1 MRNASLHQHHFAP
14 RIVGKGGIL
23 EAFGVGAVCCNWAS
37 LLDFHWT
44 KSGKLRFFFRLKLLP
59 IGSEALVPFLPLLVS
74 QPSPPTAKSLEGVPT
89 TCVLACV
96 W

>member
-1 MRNASLHQHHFAP
+1 MLQ
-14 RIVGKGGIL
+14 L
-23 EAFGVGAVCCNWAS
+23 GVITV
-37 LLDFHWT
+37 LDFHWT
-44 KSGKLRFFFRLKLLP
+44 KSGKPGKPRLFFFRLKLLLKLLP